1 MACRH
6 ISTRLPKNERNPITS
21 LAEFIDKY
29 HHIGDFMTISSR
41 ASTLSTPTG
50 LNLEELK
57 QALFENIRL
66 RLGGDIIDL
75 ELDPQHYE
83 AAFNYAIRLY
93 RQRAQNATV
102 ESYTLMTVIQNVDTY
117 TLPEEFINV
126 RSLFRRTVGLETGP
140 SSTSFDPF
148 SSAILNTYLLNYNY
162 TGGMATY
169 DFYAGY
175 VELAARMFG
184 GYVSYTFNPVTKVLR
199 VVRDFKG
206 TGERILIWA
215 DVQRPIAE
223 LLQDPG
229 AGVWIGDF
237 TLAVLKGII
246 GEARE
251 KFATIAGPSG
261 GSSLN
266 GTAMKSESRE
276 AQEKLLEDLRRYQ
289 DYSQPLT
296 WIQG

>member
-1 MACRH
+1 MVANV
-6 ISTRLPKNERNPITS
+6 LN
-21 LAEFIDKY
+21 
-29 HHIGDFMTISSR
+29 
-41 ASTLSTPTG
+41 TPT
-50 LNLEELK
+50 NLDLDELK
-57 QALFENIRL
+57 QAIFENCRL

-75 ELDPQHYE
+75 ELDPQHYQ
-83 AAFNYAIRLY
+83 AAYNYAIKVY

-117 TLPEEFINV
+117 TLPSEFINV

-184 GYVSYTFNPVTKVLR
+184 GYVTYTFNPVTKVLR

-206 TGERILIWA
+206 SGERILIWA
-215 DVQRPIAE
+215 DIQRPEVE

-237 TLAVLKGII
+237 ILAQLKTII

-251 KFATIAGPSG
+251 KFGTIAGPSG
-261 GSSLN
+261 GTTLN
-266 GTAMKSESRE
+266 GTAMKAEGKE
-276 AQEKLLEDLRRYQ
+276 AQEKLLEQLKNYV

-296 WIQG
+296 WVQG

>member
-1 MACRH
+1 MS
-6 ISTRLPKNERNPITS
+6 IGP
-21 LAEFIDKY
+21 LA
-29 HHIGDFMTISSR
+29 SP
-41 ASTLSTPTG
+41 LSTPSG
-50 LNLEELK
+50 LTLDELK
-57 QALFENIRL
+57 QALFQNLRY
-66 RLGGDIIDL
+66 RLGDGIIDL
-75 ELDPQHYE
+75 ELDPQHFE
-83 AAFNYAIRLY
+83 AAYNYAIKIY

-117 TLPEEFINV
+117 TLPQEFINV

-184 GYVSYTFNPVTKVLR
+184 GYVTYTFNPVTKVLR

-215 DVQRPIAE
+215 DIQRPEIE

-229 AGVWIGDF
+229 AGVWIGDY
-237 TLAVLKGII
+237 TLATLKTII

-251 KFATIAGPSG
+251 KFSSIAGPG
-261 GSSLN
+261 GGTTLN
-266 GTAMKSESRE
+266 GTAMKAEGVRL
-276 AQEKLLEDLRRYQ
+276 QETLIDELKRYV

>member
-1 MACRH
+1 MAND
-6 ISTRLPKNERNPITS
+6 P
-21 LAEFIDKY
+21 
-29 HHIGDFMTISSR
+29 
-41 ASTLSTPTG
+41 LSTPTNFT
-50 LNLEELK
+50 LQELK
-57 QALFENIRL
+57 QGLFQNL
-66 RLGGDIIDL
+66 KYRLGDGIIDL
-75 ELDPQHYE
+75 ELDPEHYE
-83 AAFNYAIRLY
+83 AAYNYAIKVY

-102 ESYTLMTVIQNVDTY
+102 ESYTLMTVIKNVDTY
-117 TLPEEFINV
+117 TLPAEFINV
-126 RSLFRRTVGLETGP
+126 RCLFRRTIGLETGP

-184 GYVSYTFNPVTKVLR
+184 GYVTYTFNPVTKILR

-215 DVQRPIAE
+215 DVQRPEIE

-237 TLAVLKGII
+237 TLAQLKLII

-251 KFATIAGPSG
+251 KYGSIAGPG
-261 GSSLN
+261 GGTTLN
-266 GTAMKSESRE
+266 GTAMKNEGKE
-276 AQEKLLEDLRRYQ
+276 AQAALIDQLKAYV

-296 WIQG
+296 WVQG

>member
-1 MACRH
+1 MAAN
-6 ISTRLPKNERNPITS
+6 I
-21 LAEFIDKY
+21 LA
-29 HHIGDFMTISSR
+29 
-41 ASTLSTPTG
+41 TPTN
-50 LNLEELK
+50 LDLEELK
-57 QALFENIRL
+57 QALFNNLRL

-83 AAFNYAIRLY
+83 AAYNYAIKLY
-93 RQRAQNATV
+93 RQRAQNANI
-102 ESYTLMTVIQNVDTY
+102 ESYTLMTVVKNVDTY
-117 TLPEEFINV
+117 TLPSEFINV
-126 RSLFRRTVGLETGP
+126 RCLYRRTVGLETGP

-184 GYVSYTFNPVTKVLR
+184 GYLTYTFNPVTKVLK

-206 TGERILIWA
+206 SGERILIWA
-215 DVQRPIAE
+215 DIQRPEIE
-223 LLQDPG
+223 LIQDPG

-237 TLAVLKGII
+237 ILAVLKGII

-251 KFATIAGPSG
+251 KFGSIAGPSG
-261 GSSLN
+261 GTSLN
-266 GTAMKSESRE
+266 GTAMKAESK
-276 AQEKLLEDLRRYQ
+276 ADQERLLDDLRKYQ

>member
-1 MACRH
+1 MA
-6 ISTRLPKNERNPITS
+6 
-21 LAEFIDKY
+21 
-29 HHIGDFMTISSR
+29 
-41 ASTLSTPTG
+41 ASILTTPT
-50 LNLEELK
+50 NLTETQLK
-57 QALFENIRL
+57 EALFNNIRL
-66 RLGGDIIDL
+66 RLGDGIIDL

-83 AAFNYAIRLY
+83 AAFNYAIKLY
-93 RQRAQNATV
+93 RQRAQNATI
-102 ESYTLMTVIQNVDTY
+102 ESYTLMTVIKNVYEY
-117 TLPEEFINV
+117 TLPQEFINV

-140 SSTSFDPF
+140 SSTAFDPF

-184 GYVSYTFNPVTKVLR
+184 GYVTYTFNPVTKVLK

-215 DVQRPIAE
+215 DVQRPVTE
-223 LLQDPG
+223 LIQDPG

-237 TLAVLKGII
+237 TLATLKTII

-251 KFATIAGPSG
+251 KFGTIAGPG
-261 GSSLN
+261 GGTSLN
-266 GTAMKSESRE
+266 GSAMKAEGKALQES
-276 AQEKLLEDLRRYQ
+276 LLDDLRKYQ
-289 DYSQPLT
+289 DASQPLT

>member
-1 MACRH
+1 MAAD
-6 ISTRLPKNERNPITS
+6 P
-21 LAEFIDKY
+21 
-29 HHIGDFMTISSR
+29 
-41 ASTLSTPTG
+41 LSTPTNA
-50 LNLEELK
+50 NLQELK
-57 QALFENIRL
+57 EALFNNVRL

-83 AAFNYAIRLY
+83 AAYDYAIKVY
-93 RQRAQNATV
+93 RQKAQNSTQ
-102 ESYTLMTVIQNVDTY
+102 ETYTLMTIIKNVDTY
-117 TLPEEFINV
+117 TLPSEFVNV
-126 RSLFRRTVGLETGP
+126 RAIFRRTVGLETGP

-184 GYVSYTFNPVTKVLR
+184 GYVTYTFNPVTKVLR

-206 TGERILIWA
+206 TGERVLIWA
-215 DVQRPIAE
+215 DMTRPETE

-229 AGVWIGDF
+229 IGVWLTDF
-237 TLAVLKGII
+237 ILATVKIII

-251 KFATIAGPSG
+251 KYASIAGPG
-261 GSSLN
+261 GGTSLN
-266 GTAMKSESRE
+266 GGAMKSEGKAEQDRLIDE
-276 AQEKLLEDLRRYQ
+276 LKRYV

>member
-1 MACRH
+1 MAAD
-6 ISTRLPKNERNPITS
+6 L
-21 LAEFIDKY
+21 LA
-29 HHIGDFMTISSR
+29 
-41 ASTLSTPTG
+41 TPN
-50 LNLEELK
+50 NLDLQEYK
-57 QALFENIRL
+57 QALFENLRL

-83 AAFNYAIRLY
+83 AAYNYSIKLY
-93 RQRAQNATV
+93 RQRAQNATI
-102 ESYTLMTVIQNVDTY
+102 ESYTLFMVEKNVYEY
-117 TLPEEFINV
+117 TLPSEFINV

-184 GYVSYTFNPVTKVLR
+184 GYLTYTFNPVSKLLKIT
-199 VVRDFKG
+199 RDFKG

-215 DVQRPIAE
+215 DIQRPELE

-229 AGVWIGDF
+229 AGVWIGDY
-237 TLAVLKGII
+237 TLATLKGII

-251 KFATIAGPSG
+251 KFGSIAGPG
-261 GSSLN
+261 GGTTLN
-266 GTAMKSESRE
+266 CTAMKAEAKA
-276 AQEKLLEDLRRYQ
+276 AQEVLLDDLRKYQ

-296 WIQG
+296 WVQG

>member
-1 MACRH
+1 MAAN
-6 ISTRLPKNERNPITS
+6 IL
-21 LAEFIDKY
+21 D
-29 HHIGDFMTISSR
+29 
-41 ASTLSTPTG
+41 TPTN
-50 LNLEELK
+50 LNLQELK

-75 ELDPQHYE
+75 ELDPDHYE
-83 AAFNYAIRLY
+83 AAYSYAIKVY
-93 RQRAQNATV
+93 RQRSQNATQ
-102 ESYTLMTVIQNVDTY
+102 ESYTLMTVIKNVDTY
-117 TLPEEFINV
+117 TLPQEFINV

-162 TGGMATY
+162 TGGLATY

-175 VELAARMFG
+175 VELTARMFG
-184 GYVSYTFNPVTKVLR
+184 GYVTYTFDPVTKVLR

-215 DVQRPIAE
+215 DVQRPEEVII
-223 LLQDPG
+223 QDPY
-229 AGVWIGDF
+229 AGVWIADF
-237 TLAVLKGII
+237 IIAILKGII

-251 KFATIAGPSG
+251 MFGTIAGPG
-261 GSSLN
+261 GGTTLN
-266 GTAMKSESRE
+266 GTAMKAESAK
-276 AQEKLLEDLRRYQ
+276 AQEQLINELKAYVDG
-289 DYSQPLT
+289 SQPLT

>member
-1 MACRH
+1 MVANV
-6 ISTRLPKNERNPITS
+6 LN
-21 LAEFIDKY
+21 
-29 HHIGDFMTISSR
+29 
-41 ASTLSTPTG
+41 TPT
-50 LNLEELK
+50 NYTLEELK
-57 QALFENIRL
+57 QALFENLRL

-75 ELDPQHYE
+75 ELDPDHYE
-83 AAFNYAIRLY
+83 AAYNYAIKLY
-93 RQRAQNATV
+93 RQRAQNANQ
-102 ESYTLMTVIQNVDTY
+102 ESYTLMTVIKNVDTY
-117 TLPEEFINV
+117 TLPQEFINV
-126 RSLFRRTVGLETGP
+126 RAVFRRTVGLETGP

-184 GYVSYTFNPVTKVLR
+184 GYLTYTFDPVTKVLR
-199 VVRDFKG
+199 IVRDFKG

-215 DVQRPIAE
+215 DVQRPEIV

-229 AGVWIGDF
+229 AGIWIGDY

-251 KFATIAGPSG
+251 KFGSIAGPG
-261 GSSLN
+261 GGTSLN
-266 GTAMKSESRE
+266 GTAMKAESK
-276 AQEKLLEDLRRYQ
+276 ADQERLIDDLRKYQ
-289 DYSQPLT
+289 DGSQPLT

>member
-1 MACRH
+1 
-6 ISTRLPKNERNPITS
+6 
-21 LAEFIDKY
+21 
-29 HHIGDFMTISSR
+29 MTANI
-41 ASTLSTPTG
+41 LSTPT
-50 LNLEELK
+50 NLDLDQIK
-57 QALFENIRL
+57 DAFIENIRL

-83 AAFNYAIRLY
+83 AAYNYSVKVY

-102 ESYTLMTVIQNVDTY
+102 ESYTLMTVVKNVDTY
-117 TLPEEFINV
+117 TLPSEFINV

-184 GYVSYTFNPVTKVLR
+184 GYLTYTFNPVTKVLKIT
-199 VVRDFKG
+199 RDFKG

-215 DVQRPIAE
+215 DVTRPEWE

-229 AGVWIGDF
+229 AGIWIGDF
-237 TLAVLKGII
+237 MLAQCNMII

-251 KFATIAGPSG
+251 KFQSIAGPG
-261 GSSLN
+261 GGTSLN
-266 GTAMKSESRE
+266 GTAMKNE
-276 AQEKLLEDLRRYQ
+276 ARAEQERLINDLKNYV

>member
-1 MACRH
+1 MSND
-6 ISTRLPKNERNPITS
+6 I
-21 LAEFIDKY
+21 LA
-29 HHIGDFMTISSR
+29 
-41 ASTLSTPTG
+41 TPT
-50 LNLEELK
+50 NLTLDELK
-57 QALFENIRL
+57 QALFNNLRL
-66 RLGGDIIDL
+66 RLGGDIVDL

-83 AAFNYAIRLY
+83 AAYNYAIKVY

-102 ESYTLMTVIQNVDTY
+102 ESYTLMTVLKNVDTY
-117 TLPEEFINV
+117 TLPSEFINV

-184 GYVSYTFNPVTKVLR
+184 GYVTYTFNPVTKVLK

-206 TGERILIWA
+206 SGERILIWA
-215 DVQRPIAE
+215 DVQRPETE

-237 TLAVLKGII
+237 VLAVLKGII

-251 KFATIAGPSG
+251 KYGTIAGPG
-261 GSSLN
+261 GSTTLN
-266 GTAMKSESRE
+266 GAQMKAESKE
-276 AQEKLLEDLRRYQ
+276 LQAQLLDQLAKYV

>member
-1 MACRH
+1 MAV
-6 ISTRLPKNERNPITS
+6 
-21 LAEFIDKY
+21 
-29 HHIGDFMTISSR
+29 SSI
-41 ASTLSTPTG
+41 ATPMSTPSSLT
-50 LNLEELK
+50 LDELK
-57 QALFENIRL
+57 ESLFNNIRL

-83 AAFNYAIRLY
+83 AAFNYAIKLY

-102 ESYTLMTVIQNVDTY
+102 ESYTLLTVIKNIDTY
-117 TLPEEFINV
+117 TLPSEFINV

-162 TGGMATY
+162 TGGLATY

-175 VELAARMFG
+175 VELTARMFG
-184 GYVSYTFNPVTKVLR
+184 GYVNYTFNPVTKILK

-206 TGERILIWA
+206 SGERILIWA
-215 DVQRPIAE
+215 DVQRPIEE

-237 TLAVLKGII
+237 TLAVLKSII

-251 KFATIAGPSG
+251 KFGSIAGPG
-261 GSSLN
+261 GGTTLN
-266 GTAMKSESRE
+266 GTAMKAESKA
-276 AQEKLLEDLRRYQ
+276 AQEALIEDLRRYQ

>member
-1 MACRH
+1 MAAD
-6 ISTRLPKNERNPITS
+6 L
-21 LAEFIDKY
+21 LA
-29 HHIGDFMTISSR
+29 
-41 ASTLSTPTG
+41 TPN
-50 LNLEELK
+50 NLDLDQYK
-57 QALFENIRL
+57 QALFENLRL

-83 AAFNYAIRLY
+83 AAYNYAIKLY
-93 RQRAQNATV
+93 RQRAQNANI
-102 ESYTLMTVIQNVDTY
+102 ESYTLFMVEKNVYEY
-117 TLPEEFINV
+117 TLPSEFINV

-162 TGGMATY
+162 TGGLATY

-175 VELAARMFG
+175 VELTARMFG
-184 GYVSYTFNPVTKVLR
+184 GYLTYTFNPVTKLLKIT
-199 VVRDFKG
+199 RDFKG

-215 DVQRPIAE
+215 DVQRPELE

-229 AGVWIGDF
+229 AGVWIGDYI
-237 TLAVLKGII
+237 LATLKGII

-251 KFATIAGPSG
+251 KFGTIAGPG
-261 GSSLN
+261 GGTSLN
-266 GTAMKSESRE
+266 GTAMKAESAA
-276 AQEKLLEDLRRYQ
+276 AQTALLDDLRKYQ

-296 WIQG
+296 WVQG